1 MQDSKSSG
9 TTCIH
14 FKNGESISFNGVFDI
29 GNNLTGFMSFDSVK
43 DEKKYKVTL
52 RLDDVLYIE
61 ESYIEH
67 GN

>member
-1 MQDSKSSG
+1 MQDSKLSG
-9 TTCIH
+9 KTCIH

-29 GNNLTGFMSFDSVK
+29 ENNLTGFMSFDYVK
-43 DEKKYKVTL
+43 DGTTYKVIL